1 MIVINELE
9 SLMAETQAMMRE
21 LGFDDEDDIEPS
33 QSNGADVDR
42 IKMLVDLNVENVL
55 KSTGYPIY
63 KGDDLLRKQDKVR
76 RFMGK
81 VGIRATGEILAIVDT
96 SLTGSGSAGLLFTT
110 EGISF
115 DHAFEKVFLR
125 YDEINYM
132 DFNFAET
139 DVRFHGWFSGVKD
152 NSVTTPS
159 LGTPYFNAHFIKDL
173 LEEIIKCC

>member
-1 MIVINELE
+1 
-9 SLMAETQAMMRE
+9 MAETKAMMRD
-21 LGFDDEDDIEPS
+21 LGLDYEDDIEPL
-33 QSNGADVDR
+33 QSNGTDVDR

-96 SLTGSGSAGLLFTT
+96 SLTGSGSDGLLFTT

-115 DHAFEKVFLR
+115 DNAFEKVFLR
-125 YDEINYM
+125 YDEILRM
-132 DFNFAET
+132 EFNKKET
-139 DVRFHGWFSGVKD
+139 ELRFVGWFQGVKNND
-152 NSVTTPS
+152 ITVPS
-159 LGTPYFNAHFIKDL
+159 INNIYYDVHFLEQL
-173 LEEIIKCC
+173 LDEIIKCC